1 VAAAAA
7 VWEWVL
13 SGERGLG
20 SGAEAAAAVQEGMGS
35 AAKLCELGTPPRT
48 AQSFAGGRWQS
59 AATESKKNEE
69 SNIYLNYVLW
79 SVPDSDTKILWP
91 KN

>member
-1 VAAAAA
+1 MD
-7 VWEWVL
+7 
-13 SGERGLG
+13 RGG
-20 SGAEAAAAVQEGMGS
+20 NCCFWIGRQTAAAVQEGMGS

-48 AQSFAGGRWQS
+48 AQSLAGGRWQS

>member
-1 VAAAAA
+1 MAAAAA

-35 AAKLCELGTPPRT
+35 AAKLCGLGTPPRT
-48 AQSFAGGRWQS
+48 AQSLDGGRWQS
-59 AATESKKNEE
+59 AATESKK
-69 SNIYLNYVLW
+69 
-79 SVPDSDTKILWP
+79 K
-91 KN
+91 